1 MTVIKESNLE
11 HSTGEAAL
19 DDLLGGLLAGDN
31 VVWVGDKN
39 DLHDEIELA
48 FLETGTHSTL
58 VLLADPIGPLKSLPD
73 TVEVIDAR
81 PGRPHADPVA
91 LEREIIHRGSE
102 TGTRIVIR
110 DLDTLVSRL
119 GPKAA
124 LGFFSRTCPRL
135 FDHGAIAYWRASRN
149 GSSSIL
155 DGVQQVTQCVIDHT
169 SGRFRVIKAEGR
181 AHAVGRIFDIST
193 GPDGITLK
201 EVRALSRLADGLRRL
216 RTSRNLTQTEI
227 ARLAGVSPSAISQVE
242 SGQRGLNLDTL
253 LTLASALNVSI
264 DDLLSYHVDPG
275 YVLARR
281 DRIPA
286 RRGLVPLLNDP
297 EAGLRAYL
305 VVLGPGESGEP
316 GSVHKG
322 TELILVGSG
331 VVQLMLNEE
340 TPVLRAGD
348 ALLVT
353 VDAIHGWRNLLPEM
367 ARLFWIVRD

>member
-1 MTVIKESNLE
+1 MSRESNVE
-11 HSTGEAAL
+11 HSTGETAL

-39 DLHDEIELA
+39 DLHDQIETA
-48 FLETGTHSTL
+48 FLHTGNTRATL
-58 VLLADPIGPLKSLPD
+58 VLLADQRPLHSLTD
-73 TVEVIDAR
+73 NVEVVDGR
-81 PGRPHADPVA
+81 SGRPHADPVA
-91 LEREIIHRGSE
+91 LEREIIHRGSDS
-102 TGTRIVIR
+102 GARIVIR

-119 GPKAA
+119 GSKAA

-135 FDHGAIAYWRASRN
+135 FDQGAIAYWRASRN

-155 DGVQQVTQCVIDHT
+155 DGVQQMTQCVIDHT
-169 SGRFRVIKAEGR
+169 SGRLRVVKAEDR
-181 AHAVGRIFDIST
+181 SHAVGRIFNIST
-193 GPDGITLK
+193 GPDGVTLD

-216 RTSRNLTQTEI
+216 RTSRSLTQTDI
-227 ARLAGVSPSAISQVE
+227 ARLADVSPSAISQVE

-253 LTLASALNVSI
+253 LTLAAALNVSI
-264 DDLLSYHVDPG
+264 DDLLSYHPDPG

-286 RRGLVPLLNDP
+286 RRGLVPLLDDP

-322 TELILVGSG
+322 AELILVGGG
-331 VVQLMLNEE
+331 VVQLVLNAE

-353 VDAIHGWRNLLPEM
+353 MDAIHGWRNLLPET

>member
-1 MTVIKESNLE
+1 MAVVKEPIVEN
-11 HSTGEAAL
+11 STGETAL

-31 VVWVGDKN
+31 VVWVGDKAN
-39 DLHDEIELA
+39 LHDEIETA
-48 FLETGTHSTL
+48 FLRTGTQSTL
-58 VLLADPIGPLKSLPD
+58 VLLADPRRPLESLPEG
-73 TVEVIDAR
+73 VEIIDGR
-81 PGRPHADPVA
+81 PGRPHADPVV
-91 LEREIIHRGSE
+91 LEREIIRRGSDPRA
-102 TGTRIVIR
+102 RIVVR

-135 FDHGAIAYWRASRN
+135 FDQGAIAYWRASRS

-169 SGRFRVIKAEGR
+169 SGRFRVIKAEDR

-193 GPDGITLK
+193 GPGSVILE

-216 RTSRNLTQTEI
+216 RTSRNLTQTDI

-264 DDLLSYHVDPG
+264 DDLLSYHPDPG

-281 DRIPA
+281 DRVPA

-331 VVQLMLNEE
+331 VVQLLLNEE